1 MLVRLPDDSR
11 ARVEVQRLTG
21 HINDVRLHEPLA
33 RVRRRLRLQAAFEG
47 GARAAVVAAA
57 LLLVG
62 VYLWRLRVF
71 GGHGLLA
78 VALTAGGLVL
88 AGVVARA
95 IARIPLERAALQID
109 QSHRLHDRMRS
120 ALAFSAEAQPT
131 PFMQAAVADAE
142 EAARDVDA
150 KRAAPLSRPAA
161 TTPAAII
168 VAVAGLVALLH
179 FPARNVAPV
188 AVVHP
193 PHLVVDHGVLDPEV
207 QAARALEAAAKEAGD
222 VDAQQLAQELNKL
235 LSQIDAEELTRKQAF
250 DKLAELENKYLH
262 ADDGEL
268 EYLKDKL
275 RKAGAELGKSK
286 LLEETGKSLKDD
298 DLEKARKELEKLAA
312 AAEKVDQK
320 WDKQQREQAAK
331 ALEEAAKQAAEDKQD
346 KARADEE
353 KRLRDEERQLKK
365 QLAQNPNDQELQRK
379 LERNQ
384 RELQRLER
392 EKQQRAEQQRQL
404 QRLQRELEKAAEQM
418 RQKMSPE
425 ALKQLAQQ
433 MRQMENEIS
442 KLSSQSR
449 AQMQIA
455 EIKEVLRRAG
465 RSSSGDGKQGLA
477 QKDGN
482 GNPQR
487 GQNGQNGKD
496 GKGGKGEKLREFD
509 ERAGG
514 KDPSV
519 MLLGGDG
526 KSSDQRLL
534 LPMPMGPNGNQPGP
548 QGDGKDPGRDPGDG
562 IGDQHDPNLMGD
574 ATRLSSQRHE
584 TRVQGK
590 YGAGPSRS
598 QTILGSAEKGFAS
611 TSYKRVYGDY
621 TAVVEEVMSKEKVP
635 PGYRF
640 YIKRYFQLIKPRE

>member
-1 MLVRLPDDSR
+1 MRLD
-11 ARVEVQRLTG
+11 L
-21 HINDVRLHEPLA
+21 PLG
-33 RVRRRLRLQAAFEG
+33 RVRRRLRMQAALDG
-47 GARAAVVAAA
+47 GALAAAVAGT

-62 VYLWRLRVF
+62 VYLWRLHALSGR
-71 GGHGLLA
+71 GLLA
-78 VALTAGGLVL
+78 VALTAAGVVL

-95 IARIPLERAALQID
+95 IARIPLDRAALQID
-109 QSHRLHDRMRS
+109 QSHALHDRVRS
-120 ALAFSAEAQPT
+120 ALAFAAEPEPT
-131 PFMQAAVADAE
+131 PFMRAAMADAE
-142 EAARDVDA
+142 EAAPRIDA
-150 KRAAPLSRPAA
+150 RRAAPLVRPEAL
-161 TTPAAII
+161 TPAAILLGVTGI
-168 VAVAGLVALLH
+168 VALLH
-179 FPARNVAPV
+179 FPTRAHVVPEAPR
-188 AVVHP
+188 P
-193 PHLVVDHGVLDPEV
+193 PRLVVDRTLLDPEV
-207 QAARALEAAAKEAGD
+207 QAARALEAAAKQAGD
-222 VDAQQLAQELNKL
+222 ADGQKLAEELNQL
-235 LSQIDAEELTRKQAF
+235 LTQIDAEELTRKQAF
-250 DKLAELENKYLH
+250 DKLAELENKYLK

-268 EYLKDKL
+268 EALEQKL
-275 RKAGAELGKSK
+275 RKAGLEMSKSK
-286 LLEETGKSLKDD
+286 LLEETGKSLKEDD
-298 DLEKARKELEKLAA
+298 VEKARKELEKLAA
-312 AAEKVDQK
+312 AAEKVDAK
-320 WDKQQREQAAK
+320 FDKQQREEAAK
-331 ALEEAAKQAAEDKQD
+331 AMEEAARKLEQDKQD

-353 KRLRDEERQLKK
+353 KRLREEERQLRK
-365 QLAQNPNDQELQRK
+365 QLAEKPNDQELQRR

-392 EKQQRAEQQRQL
+392 EKQERAEQQRQL
-404 QRLQRELEKAAEQM
+404 QRLQRELEKAAEQL

-433 MRQMENEIS
+433 MRQMENQIS

-465 RSSSGDGKQGLA
+465 RSSSGQGQKQGMA
-477 QKDGN
+477 QKDGK

-487 GQNGQNGKD
+487 GNGK
-496 GKGGKGEKLREFD
+496 GQKGEQLREFD
-509 ERAGG
+509 QRAGG

-526 KSSDQRLL
+526 KQSDTRLL
-534 LPMPMGPNGNQPGP
+534 LPLPMGPNGNQGEHLA
-548 QGDGKDPGRDPGDG
+548 GNGKDPGHDPGDG

-574 ATRLSSQRHE
+574 ATKLGGQRHE

-590 YGAGPSRS
+590 DGAGPSRS

-640 YIKRYFQLIKPRE
+640 YVKRYFQMIKPRE

>member
-1 MLVRLPDDSR
+1 MRLER
-11 ARVEVQRLTG
+11 
-21 HINDVRLHEPLA
+21 PLS
-33 RVRRRLRLQAAFEG
+33 RVRRRLRMQAALDG
-47 GARAAVVAAA
+47 GALAAVVAAA

-62 VYLWRLRVF
+62 VYLWRLHVLAPR
-71 GGHGLLA
+71 GLLA
-78 VALTAGGLVL
+78 VGLTAAGLVL
-88 AGVVARA
+88 AAVIARA
-95 IARIPLERAALQID
+95 IARIPLDRAALQID
-109 QSHRLHDRMRS
+109 QSHGLHDRVRS
-120 ALAFSAEAQPT
+120 ALAFAAEAEPT
-131 PFMQAAVADAE
+131 PFMQAAMADAD
-142 EAARDVDA
+142 EAAGKIDA
-150 KRAAPLSRPAA
+150 RRAAPLVRPEAL
-161 TTPAAII
+161 TPAAIL
-168 VAVAGLVALLH
+168 VGVTALVALLH
-179 FPARNVAPV
+179 FPTRSHVVPEAPR
-188 AVVHP
+188 P
-193 PHLVVDHGVLDPEV
+193 PHLVVDRGVLDPEV
-207 QAARALEAAAKEAGD
+207 QAARALEAAAQQAGD
-222 VDAQQLAQELNKL
+222 VDGQKLAAELNKL
-235 LSQIDAEELTRKQAF
+235 LTQIDAEELTRKQAF

-262 ADDGEL
+262 ADDGQL

-275 RKAGAELGKSK
+275 RKAGTELGKSK

-298 DLEKARKELEKLAA
+298 DVEKARKELEKLAA
-312 AAEKVDQK
+312 EAEKADAK
-320 WDKQQREQAAK
+320 WDKQQREEAAK
-331 ALEEAAKQAAEDKQD
+331 ALEEAAKQTEQDRKD

-353 KRLRDEERQLKK
+353 KRLREEERQLRK
-365 QLAQNPNDQELQRK
+365 QLAENPNDQELQRR

-392 EKQQRAEQQRQL
+392 DKQQRAEQQRQL
-404 QRLQRELEKAAEQM
+404 QRLQRELEKAAEQL

-465 RSSSGDGKQGLA
+465 SSSSGEGKQQGMA
-477 QKDGN
+477 QKDGK

-487 GQNGQNGKD
+487 GRN
-496 GKGGKGEKLREFD
+496 GKGGRGEELRDFD
-509 ERAGG
+509 QRAGG

-519 MLLGGDG
+519 MLLGGNG
-526 KSSDQRLL
+526 KDSDSRLL
-534 LPMPMGPNGNQPGP
+534 LPLPMGPNGNQQGP
-548 QGDGKDPGRDPGDG
+548 KGDGKDPGRDPGDG

-574 ATRLSSQRHE
+574 ATRLDGQRHE

-590 YGAGPSRS
+590 DGAGPSRS

-640 YIKRYFQLIKPRE
+640 YVKRYFQLIKPRE

>member
-1 MLVRLPDDSR
+1 MRP
-11 ARVEVQRLTG
+11 
-21 HINDVRLHEPLA
+21 RLHAPLA
-33 RVRRRLRLQAAFEG
+33 RVRRRLRLQAALEG
-47 GARAAVVAAA
+47 GALAGVVAAA

-62 VYLWRLRVF
+62 VYLWRLHLYGTR
-71 GGHGLLA
+71 GLVA
-78 VALTAGGLVL
+78 VALSAAGLVL

-95 IARIPLERAALQID
+95 IARIPLDRAALQID
-109 QSHRLHDRMRS
+109 ESHRLHDRLRS
-120 ALAFSAEAQPT
+120 ALAFAEEPEPT
-131 PFMQAAVADAE
+131 PFMQAAVSDAE
-142 EAARDVDA
+142 EAAQKIDRR
-150 KRAAPLSRPAA
+150 RAAPFVRPDAL
-161 TTPAAII
+161 TPAAIL
-168 VAVAGLVALLH
+168 VAVTGIVALLH
-179 FPARNVAPV
+179 FPTRSHVVPEAPR
-188 AVVHP
+188 P
-193 PHLVVDHGVLDPEV
+193 PHLVVDRTLLDPEL

-222 VDAQQLAQELNKL
+222 VDAQALAQQLNQL
-235 LSQIDAEELTRKQAF
+235 LTQIDAEEMTRKQAF

-275 RKAGAELGKSK
+275 RKAGVELGKSK
-286 LLEETGKSLKDD
+286 LLKETGQSLKDD
-298 DLEKARKELEKLAA
+298 DVEKARKELEKLAA
-312 AAEKVDQK
+312 EAEQADNK
-320 WDKQQREQAAK
+320 WDKKQREEAAK
-331 ALEEAAKQAAEDKQD
+331 ALEEAAKQTEQDKQD
-346 KARADEE
+346 KQRADEE
-353 KRLRDEERQLKK
+353 KRLRDEERQLRK
-365 QLAQNPNDQELQRK
+365 QLAEKPNDEELQRK
-379 LERNQ
+379 LQRNQ

-404 QRLQRELEKAAEQM
+404 HRLQRELQKAAEQL

-465 RSSSGDGKQGLA
+465 QSSSGDGKQGMA
-477 QKDGN
+477 QRDRN
-482 GNPQR
+482 GKGPP
-487 GQNGQNGKD
+487 QNGKG
-496 GKGGKGEKLREFD
+496 GKGGKGEQLREFD
-509 ERAGG
+509 QRAGG

-519 MLLGGDG
+519 MILGGDG
-526 KSSDQRLL
+526 KDSDQRLL
-534 LPMPMGPNGNQPGP
+534 LPMPMGPGGNDKGPKGNGQDLPG
-548 QGDGKDPGRDPGDG
+548 GGDG

-574 ATRLSSQRHE
+574 ATRMNGQRHE

-590 YGAGPSRS
+590 DGAGPSRS

-635 PGYRF
+635 PGYRY
-640 YIKRYFQLIKPRE
+640 YIKRYFQMIKPRE